1 MSALPDH
8 PNNPCL
14 ACGACCASF
23 RVSFYCGEV
32 VGGSAGRVPAD
43 LASKVNDVL
52 ACMRGTERGGG
63 RCIALVGT
71 LGQPGIACTIYADRP
86 TTCREFDAWLADG
99 TPDPDCQR
107 VRAAIGLP
115 ALPARPAAELPGVNP
130 AAHRG
135 TARVS

>member
-1 MSALPDH
+1 MSALSDH
-8 PNNPCL
+8 PANPCL

-32 VGGSAGRVPAD
+32 VGGSAGRVPAE
-43 LASKVNDVL
+43 LTSKVNDVL

-71 LGQPGIACTIYADRP
+71 LGRPGIACRIYADRP

-115 ALPARPAAELPGVNP
+115 RLPERPVAEP
-130 AAHRG
+130 
-135 TARVS
+135 

>member
-1 MSALPDH
+1 MSATPDH
-8 PNNPCL
+8 QANPCL

-52 ACMRGTERGGG
+52 ACMRGTELGGG

-71 LGQPGIACTIYADRP
+71 LGQPGVACRIYADRP

-115 ALPARPAAELPGVNP
+115 ALPARPAQ
-130 AAHRG
+130 
-135 TARVS
+135 TA